1 MAKYRRQPK
10 AGDLA
15 RKPSAPF
22 AIRPREF
29 AADNFA
35 PAPHRA
41 APLSEREPTII
52 PAEFKITRVA
62 AGVRASDSY
71 SWKLKG
77 GMMGGATGACRGVCS
92 HNGLGVVPQAFIK

>member
-35 PAPHRA
+35 PAMQRT
-41 APLSEREPTII
+41 APASEREPTII
-52 PAEFKITRVA
+52 PVGFKINRYQ
-62 AGVRASDSY
+62 AGVARGSNI
-71 SWKLKG
+71 WKNKG
-77 GMMGGATGACRGVCS
+77 GMMGGASGACRGVCS
-92 HNGLGVVPQAFIK
+92 HNGLGMVPAAFIK